1 MKITPLEIRQKTFE
15 KIFRGYDKDEVT
27 SFLNLLSQ
35 EWDKVMDEKRLLEI
49 KLQHSEK
56 ESAKLREVE
65 DSLFKTLKSAED
77 TGASI
82 IEQANKTAELIL
94 KEARMNAEELQTG
107 SRNQAKNVIESADAQ
122 ARSIMEDLREDVAS
136 LIESYE
142 TLLAQREIVLKNL
155 KNIATE
161 TLENVN
167 FAKDELKRIDV
178 TAHARMVKELN
189 RQSSY
194 SLASD
199 RANKETKQTIIT
211 KLETEP
217 EPELKTEKVPEPIQ
231 EEPTSQME
239 EVEVEVNQFIEMEE
253 EAEAQVE
260 VPEEKEKWQEQA
272 PKKPESGSFF
282 DQFE

>member
-15 KIFRGYDKDEVT
+15 KIFRGYDKDEVNSYLT
-27 SFLNLLSQ
+27 LLSQ
-35 EWDKVMDEKRLLEI
+35 EWDKVMDENRLLQI
-49 KLQHSEK
+49 KLQQSEK

-107 SRNQAKNVIESADAQ
+107 SRNQARNVLESADSQ
-122 ARSIMEDLREDVAS
+122 ARSIMEDLREDVAA

-178 TAHARMVKELN
+178 TAHARVVKELN

-199 RANKETKQTIIT
+199 RANKETKQTIVT
-211 KLETEP
+211 KLEPDPDPDIEKEP
-217 EPELKTEKVPEPIQ
+217 VPVQ
-231 EEPTSQME
+231 QEPTPQIK
-239 EVEVEVNQFIEMEE
+239 EVEEVNQAEEPEE
-253 EAEAQVE
+253 EPEAQTE
-260 VPEEKEKWQEQA
+260 DPAEEEKWQDQK
-272 PKKPESGSFF
+272 PRKPETGSFF
-282 DQFE
+282 DQFD

>member
-15 KIFRGYDKDEVT
+15 KIFRGYDKDEVN
-27 SFLNLLSQ
+27 SFLNFLSQ
-35 EWDKVMDEKRLLEI
+35 EWDKVMDENKLLQI
-49 KLQHSEK
+49 KLQQSEK
-56 ESAKLREVE
+56 ESAKLRQVE

-94 KEARMNAEELQTG
+94 KEANMNAEELQTG
-107 SRNQAKNVIESADAQ
+107 SRNQAKDILDSADAQ
-122 ARSIMEDLREDVAS
+122 ARTIMEDLREDVAA

-167 FAKDELKRIDV
+167 FAKEELKRIDV
-178 TAHARMVKELN
+178 TAHARVVKELN

-199 RANKETKQTIIT
+199 RANKENKQTIIT
-211 KLETEP
+211 NLEP
-217 EPELKTEKVPEPIQ
+217 EPDPELKIVQVPEKKEDPSPQ
-231 EEPTSQME
+231 MDEVEEVNKSVELEGEPEAQREEP
-239 EVEVEVNQFIEMEE
+239 EE
-253 EAEAQVE
+253 E
-260 VPEEKEKWQEQA
+260 EKWQEQV